1 MKPVKS
7 LFILLE
13 SGITS
18 FPIEDIVFIKLTN
31 KFIDIRFT
39 DNKVVR
45 YNLRLTK
52 ILNCVF
58 ELTNY
63 SQFFF
68 GVEGILFNPLH
79 SEIIMNDQLN
89 QMTCEIIAKTN
100 TEDIVFICHAKEI
113 LTQLAKSKLI
123 VQSAT
128 YL

>member
-79 SEIIMNDQLN
+79 SEIIMNGQLN

-100 TEDIVFICHAKEI
+100 TEDIVFISHAKEI

>member
-1 MKPVKS
+1 MKSVKS

-18 FPIEDIVFIKLTN
+18 FPIEDIVFIKITN

-39 DNKVVR
+39 DNKEER

-79 SEIIMNDQLN
+79 SEIIMNGQLN

-100 TEDIVFICHAKEI
+100 TEDIVFIHHTKAI

>member
-18 FPIEDIVFIKLTN
+18 FPIDDIVFIKLTN

-39 DNKVVR
+39 DNKEVR

-52 ILNCVF
+52 MLNCVF

-79 SEIIMNDQLN
+79 SEIIMNGQLN

-100 TEDIVFICHAKEI
+100 TEDIVFISHAKEI

>member
-18 FPIEDIVFIKLTN
+18 FPIDDIVFIKLTN

-39 DNKVVR
+39 DNKEVR
-45 YNLRLTK
+45 YNLQLTK

-79 SEIIMNDQLN
+79 SEIIMNGQLN

-100 TEDIVFICHAKEI
+100 TEDIVFISHAKEI

>member
-18 FPIEDIVFIKLTN
+18 FPIDDIVFIKLTN

-39 DNKVVR
+39 DNKEVR

-100 TEDIVFICHAKEI
+100 TEEIVFICHAKEI

>member
-1 MKPVKS
+1 MKRVKS

-39 DNKVVR
+39 DNKEVR

-68 GVEGILFNPLH
+68 GEEGILFNPLH
-79 SEIIMNDQLN
+79 SEIIMNGQLN

-100 TEDIVFICHAKEI
+100 TEDIVFTPNAKEI

-123 VQSAT
+123 VHSAS

>member
-1 MKPVKS
+1 MKSVKS

-18 FPIEDIVFIKLTN
+18 FPIEDIVFIKITN

-39 DNKVVR
+39 DNKEER

-79 SEIIMNDQLN
+79 SEIIMNGQLN

-100 TEDIVFICHAKEI
+100 TEDIVFIHHTKAI

-128 YL
+128 YF

>member
-18 FPIEDIVFIKLTN
+18 FPIDDIVFIKLTN

-39 DNKVVR
+39 DNKEVR

-68 GVEGILFNPLH
+68 GEEGILFNPLH
-79 SEIIMNDQLN
+79 SEIIMNGQLN
-89 QMTCEIIAKTN
+89 QITCEIIAKTN
-100 TEDIVFICHAKEI
+100 TEDIVFTPNAKEI

-123 VQSAT
+123 VHSAS

>member
-1 MKPVKS
+1 MKRVKS

-39 DNKVVR
+39 DNKEVR

-79 SEIIMNDQLN
+79 SEIIMNGQLN

-100 TEDIVFICHAKEI
+100 TDDIVFISHAKEI

>member
-1 MKPVKS
+1 MKHVKS

-18 FPIEDIVFIKLTN
+18 FPIEDIVLIKLTN

-39 DNKVVR
+39 DNKEVR

-68 GVEGILFNPLH
+68 GEEGILFNPLH
-79 SEIIMNDQLN
+79 SEIIMNGQLN

-100 TEDIVFICHAKEI
+100 TEDIVFTPHAKEI

-123 VQSAT
+123 VHSAS

>member
-18 FPIEDIVFIKLTN
+18 FPIDDIVFIKLTN

-39 DNKVVR
+39 DNKEVR

-79 SEIIMNDQLN
+79 SEIIMNGQLN

-100 TEDIVFICHAKEI
+100 TEDIVFISHAKEI

>member
-18 FPIEDIVFIKLTN
+18 FPIDDIVFIKLTN

-39 DNKVVR
+39 DNKEVR
-45 YNLRLTK
+45 YHLRLTK

-68 GVEGILFNPLH
+68 GEEGILFNPLH
-79 SEIIMNDQLN
+79 SEIIMNGQLN
-89 QMTCEIIAKTN
+89 QITCEIIAKTN
-100 TEDIVFICHAKEI
+100 TEDIVFTPNAKEI

-123 VQSAT
+123 VHSAS

>member
-39 DNKVVR
+39 DNKEVR
-45 YNLRLTK
+45 YHLRLTK

-68 GVEGILFNPLH
+68 GEEGILFNPLH
-79 SEIIMNDQLN
+79 SEIIMNGQLN
-89 QMTCEIIAKTN
+89 QITCEIIAKTN
-100 TEDIVFICHAKEI
+100 TEDIVFTPNAKEI

-123 VQSAT
+123 VHSAS

>member
-18 FPIEDIVFIKLTN
+18 FPIDDIVFIKLTN

-39 DNKVVR
+39 DNKEVR

-52 ILNCVF
+52 ILNCIF

-79 SEIIMNDQLN
+79 SEIIMNGQLN

-100 TEDIVFICHAKEI
+100 TEDIVFISHANEI

>member
-18 FPIEDIVFIKLTN
+18 FPIDDIVFIKLTN

-39 DNKVVR
+39 DNKEVR

-79 SEIIMNDQLN
+79 SEIIMNGQLN

>member
-1 MKPVKS
+1 MKHVKS

-18 FPIEDIVFIKLTN
+18 FPIEDIVLIKLTN

-39 DNKVVR
+39 DNKEVR
-45 YNLRLTK
+45 YHLRLTK

-68 GVEGILFNPLH
+68 GEEGILFNPLH
-79 SEIIMNDQLN
+79 SEIIMNGQLN
-89 QMTCEIIAKTN
+89 QITCEIIAKTN
-100 TEDIVFICHAKEI
+100 TEDIVFTPNAKEI

-123 VQSAT
+123 VHSAS

>member
-1 MKPVKS
+1 MKHVKS

-18 FPIEDIVFIKLTN
+18 FPIEDIVLIKLTN

-39 DNKVVR
+39 DNKEVR

-68 GVEGILFNPLH
+68 GEEGILFNPLH
-79 SEIIMNDQLN
+79 SEIIMNGQLN

-100 TEDIVFICHAKEI
+100 TEDIVFTPNAKEI

-123 VQSAT
+123 VHSAS

>member
-18 FPIEDIVFIKLTN
+18 FPIDDIVFIKLTN

-39 DNKVVR
+39 DNKEVR

-52 ILNCVF
+52 ILNCIF

-79 SEIIMNDQLN
+79 SEIIMNGQLN

-100 TEDIVFICHAKEI
+100 TEDIVFISHAKEI

>member
-18 FPIEDIVFIKLTN
+18 FPIDDIVFIKITN

-39 DNKVVR
+39 DNKEVR

-79 SEIIMNDQLN
+79 SEIIMNGQLN

-100 TEDIVFICHAKEI
+100 TEDIVFISHAKEI

>member
-18 FPIEDIVFIKLTN
+18 FPIDDIVFIKLTN

-39 DNKVVR
+39 DNKEVR

-52 ILNCVF
+52 ILNCIF

-79 SEIIMNDQLN
+79 SEIIMNGQLN

-100 TEDIVFICHAKEI
+100 TEDIVFISHAKEI
-113 LTQLAKSKLI
+113 LTQLAKSNLI

>member
-18 FPIEDIVFIKLTN
+18 FPIDDIVFIKITN

-39 DNKVVR
+39 DNKEVR

-79 SEIIMNDQLN
+79 SEIIMNGQLN

>member
-1 MKPVKS
+1 MKPIKS

-18 FPIEDIVFIKLTN
+18 FPIDDIVFIKLTN

-39 DNKVVR
+39 DNKEVR

-79 SEIIMNDQLN
+79 SEIIMNGQLN

-100 TEDIVFICHAKEI
+100 TEDIVFISHAKEI